1 MATHTTYYPV
11 RIGDQI
17 IWVRNFSNKIGNYR
31 TTLGYTTA
39 EITAIQADAA
49 RIIWLL
55 ETLQSSA
62 QAFAQAITGHLRL
75 MLDGPAGSALVEPP
89 VFVLPTVPET
99 PDNVLPG
106 ALKRIFAFVANLK
119 TRAGYTDAIAQD
131 LGIIGA
137 QTTVDPN
144 AVPPVKVEVRSGEVL
159 IHVKKMGHT
168 GFQIDGQVAN
178 ETEWTT
184 VGIGTSDPFHDNRPL
199 KVPGQPEKRR
209 YRVCF
214 WDGEPTRVWS
224 AVIEVVFGG

>member
-1 MATHTTYYPV
+1 MATHTTYFPV

-17 IWVRNFSNKIGNYR
+17 IWMRTFYNKIGNYQA
-31 TTLGYTTA
+31 TLGYTAA
-39 EITAIQADAA
+39 EITAIKADAN
-49 RIIWLL
+49 RIAWLL
-55 ETLQSSA
+55 ETLQSAA
-62 QAFAQAITGHLRL
+62 QTFAQAVTGHLRL
-75 MLDGPAGSALVEPP
+75 MLDGPAGSVLVDPP
-89 VFVLPTVPET
+89 AFVLPALPVP

-106 ALKRIFAFVANLK
+106 ALKRLFAFVANLK

-137 QTTVDPN
+137 QTTTDPN
-144 AVPPVKVEVRSGEVL
+144 AVPPVKIEARNGEVL
-159 IHVKKMGHT
+159 VHVKKMGHI
-168 GFQIDGQVAN
+168 GFQIDGQVGT
-178 ETEWTT
+178 ETEWAT